1 MSMKGHPITFDK
13 SIHRMR
19 MHAGQSAVAEIMREL
34 LPAGQTVE
42 NAKDILDPYSLKCI
56 PQIHGPT
63 LESVINTRDMLE
75 IEMNSGSDNP
85 LVFTEEPFIVSGANF
100 HGEYPA
106 KQLDTLGLYVHEIGS
121 LSSQRIKRL
130 TNPVK
135 NVGLPAFLVGSGGL
149 CSGMM
154 TWENVAASLVS
165 ENKVLVYP
173 ASAETAETC
182 ADKEDH
188 VSMGSFSA
196 RKALMI
202 SDNVAQIIAV
212 ELLGAT
218 QALQFRYQNEPGF
231 TIPHP
236 GLKRIFEHAK
246 SISPILSNDRYTVPE
261 YQELLKFIISGEL
274 WDMMLEDMPSGYFS
288 IDVPSEYKQPI
299 NTQPF

>member
-1 MSMKGHPITFDK
+1 
-13 SIHRMR
+13 
-19 MHAGQSAVAEIMREL
+19 VAEIMREL

-42 NAKDILDPYSLKCI
+42 NAKEILDPYSLKCI

-236 GLKRIFEHAK
+236 GLKRIFDHAK

-261 YQELLKFIISGEL
+261 YQELLQFITSGEL

>member
-1 MSMKGHPITFDK
+1 
-13 SIHRMR
+13 
-19 MHAGQSAVAEIMREL
+19 
-34 LPAGQTVE
+34 
-42 NAKDILDPYSLKCI
+42 
-56 PQIHGPT
+56 
-63 LESVINTRDMLE
+63 
-75 IEMNSGSDNP
+75 MNSGSDNP
-85 LVFTEEPFIVSGANF
+85 LVFTEEPFIISGANF

-154 TWENVAASLVS
+154 TWENVAAALVS

-196 RKALMI
+196 RKALLI
-202 SDNVAQIIAV
+202 SENVAQIIAV
-212 ELLGAT
+212 ELLGST
-218 QALQFRYQNEPGF
+218 QALQHRIRLEPGF
-231 TIPHP
+231 
-236 GLKRIFEHAK
+236 
-246 SISPILSNDRYTVPE
+246 
-261 YQELLKFIISGEL
+261 
-274 WDMMLEDMPSGYFS
+274 
-288 IDVPSEYKQPI
+288 
-299 NTQPF
+299 

>member
-1 MSMKGHPITFDK
+1 
-13 SIHRMR
+13 
-19 MHAGQSAVAEIMREL
+19 V
-34 LPAGQTVE
+34 
-42 NAKDILDPYSLKCI
+42 
-56 PQIHGPT
+56 
-63 LESVINTRDMLE
+63 LEV
-75 IEMNSGSDNP
+75 EMNSGSDNP
-85 LVFTEEPFIVSGANF
+85 LVFTEEPYIISGSNF

-135 NVGLPAFLVGSGGL
+135 NVGLPAFLVGQGGL

-196 RKALMI
+196 RKALLI
-202 SDNVAQIIAV
+202 SENVA
-212 ELLGAT
+212 
-218 QALQFRYQNEPGF
+218 
-231 TIPHP
+231 
-236 GLKRIFEHAK
+236 
-246 SISPILSNDRYTVPE
+246 
-261 YQELLKFIISGEL
+261 
-274 WDMMLEDMPSGYFS
+274 
-288 IDVPSEYKQPI
+288 
-299 NTQPF
+299 

>member
-1 MSMKGHPITFDK
+1 
-13 SIHRMR
+13 
-19 MHAGQSAVAEIMREL
+19 
-34 LPAGQTVE
+34 
-42 NAKDILDPYSLKCI
+42 
-56 PQIHGPT
+56 
-63 LESVINTRDMLE
+63 
-75 IEMNSGSDNP
+75 MNSGSDNP
-85 LVFTEEPFIVSGANF
+85 LVFLEEPYIISGANF

-135 NVGLPAFLVGSGGL
+135 NVGLPAFLVSQGGL

-165 ENKVLVYP
+165 ENKVLCYP

-188 VSMGSFSA
+188 VSMGNFSA

-202 SDNVAQIIAV
+202 SENVAQIIAV

-218 QALQFRYQNEPGF
+218 QALQHRFKLEPDF
-231 TIPHP
+231 KIPSK
-236 GLKRIFEHAK
+236 GL
-246 SISPILSNDRYTVPE
+246 
-261 YQELLKFIISGEL
+261 
-274 WDMMLEDMPSGYFS
+274 
-288 IDVPSEYKQPI
+288 
-299 NTQPF
+299 

>member
-1 MSMKGHPITFDK
+1 
-13 SIHRMR
+13 
-19 MHAGQSAVAEIMREL
+19 
-34 LPAGQTVE
+34 
-42 NAKDILDPYSLKCI
+42 
-56 PQIHGPT
+56 
-63 LESVINTRDMLE
+63 MLE

-165 ENKVLVYP
+165 ENKVLCYP

-202 SDNVAQIIAV
+202 SENVAQIIAV
-212 ELLGAT
+212 ELLGAI
-218 QALQFRYQNEPGF
+218 QALQFRFQNEPGF

-236 GLKRIFEHAK
+236 GLKLIYEHAK
-246 SISPILSNDRYTVPE
+246 NISPILSNDRYTVPE
-261 YQELLKFIISGEL
+261 FQELLQFITSGDL
-274 WDMMLEDMPSGYFS
+274 WDMMLENMQSKYFN
-288 IDVPSEYKQPI
+288 IEVPHEYKKPI
-299 NTQPF
+299 NTYPF

>member
-1 MSMKGHPITFDK
+1 
-13 SIHRMR
+13 
-19 MHAGQSAVAEIMREL
+19 
-34 LPAGQTVE
+34 
-42 NAKDILDPYSLKCI
+42 
-56 PQIHGPT
+56 
-63 LESVINTRDMLE
+63 
-75 IEMNSGSDNP
+75 MNSGSDNP
-85 LVFTEEPFIVSGANF
+85 LVFTEEPYIISGANF

-165 ENKVLVYP
+165 ENKVLCYP

-188 VSMGSFSA
+188 VSMGNFSA
-196 RKALMI
+196 RKALLI
-202 SDNVAQIIAV
+202 AENVAQIIAV

-218 QALQFRYQNEPGF
+218 QALQHRIRLEPEF
-231 TIPHP
+231 TIPHK
-236 GLKRIFEHAK
+236 GLQRVFDHAR
-246 SISPILSNDRYTVPE
+246 SISPILDNDRFTVPE
-261 YQELLKFIISGEL
+261 YQELLQFISSGEL
-274 WDMMLEDMPSGYFS
+274 WDMTLEEMPQKYFEL
-288 IDVPSEYKQPI
+288 DVPSVYKQSI